1 MGIFNV
7 NQIKNVVPIGPSDHY
22 LQDPETGQNVLRP
35 HWESNFASNSEW
47 HQAAVD
53 FIRTKGPNFHP
64 ALTKATLN
72 SKTDD
77 EILKRLAAVY
87 KSMATTYSKSADDPE
102 VKAAKVVARRI
113 ARRTQRKIKVGRFG
127 V

>member
-7 NQIKNVVPIGPSDHY
+7 NQIKNVVPIGPGDHY

-113 ARRTQRKIKVGRFG
+113 ARRTQRKIKVGHFG